1 MQLQPPVPCQPPSA
15 VEPISDMHIYVV
27 TPAFNAVQTI
37 NRTINSVISQSG
49 DFTIHYHVQDGG
61 SSDGTVELLQQWQ
74 HTLAQGLLPLS
85 CRAVHFSYA
94 STPDSGMYDAI
105 QRGFARFAL
114 QPKHWITWIN
124 SDDLILPDSFSFIA
138 NIDKSPGLADSVNWV
153 TGEAMIL
160 RNGSLFRCSRRALN
174 ADFVR
179 AGLADGISAPFIQ
192 QEGTFFRAGLWQQ
205 YQAQALDGFRYAGD
219 WSLWKHFAKTETLY
233 CADMPLGVFTSRN
246 EQLSK
251 KFWHQYMLEIFRHND
266 YQHSASYGKTYKKAY
281 ANLNDGVIYSR
292 RKPSKIRIDNN
303 QNTQLY
309 ADVERCVAAGHI
321 NTNFRC
327 NRLFIFGYSGFA
339 NHLLKIIRNQGKAAD
354 AILVSKK
361 EFTDS
366 TADNVLTLQEAKP
379 DAGDVIIMTSFKN
392 KKVLGILQKHAAQA
406 QILHWTALV
415 PFVAD

>member
-61 SSDGTVELLQQWQ
+61 SRDGTVELLQQWQ

-94 STPDSGMYDAI
+94 SAPDSGMYDAI

-179 AGLADGISAPFIQ
+179 AGLADGISAPLSSRKAPSSVPVYGCNIRRRRWMVFATP
-192 QEGTFFRAGLWQQ
+192 GTGVYGSTLPKQKHCIVPTCRWAFSPRATN
-205 YQAQALDGFRYAGD
+205 
-219 WSLWKHFAKTETLY
+219 SSAKNS
-233 CADMPLGVFTSRN
+233 GTSICWR
-246 EQLSK
+246 S
-251 KFWHQYMLEIFRHND
+251 
-266 YQHSASYGKTYKKAY
+266 SATM
-281 ANLNDGVIYSR
+281 
-292 RKPSKIRIDNN
+292 
-303 QNTQLY
+303 T
-309 ADVERCVAAGHI
+309 I
-321 NTNFRC
+321 NTVP
-327 NRLFIFGYSGFA
+327 A
-339 NHLLKIIRNQGKAAD
+339 
-354 AILVSKK
+354 
-361 EFTDS
+361 
-366 TADNVLTLQEAKP
+366 TAKLIK
-379 DAGDVIIMTSFKN
+379 TSMP
-392 KKVLGILQKHAAQA
+392 I
-406 QILHWTALV
+406 
-415 PFVAD
+415 